1 MQRRGRWSHKVPLKN
16 VRRISA
22 IPGNGR
28 DPGGHASRFD
38 PRELARMIG
47 RDIQFEALGRRLKC
61 KRCNHK
67 GRAAVIL
74 SDQRWIGRD

>member
-1 MQRRGRWSHKVPLKN
+1 MVRHHIGAVTNIRGAVQAERLLWFFCRWC
-16 VRRISA
+16 
-22 IPGNGR
+22 
-28 DPGGHASRFD
+28 GHASRFD

-47 RDIQFEALGRRLKC
+47 RDIQFDELGRRLKC

-67 GRAAVIL
+67 GRALVIL

>member
-1 MQRRGRWSHKVPLKN
+1 MVRHHIGPVINIRGAVHAERLLWFFCRWC
-16 VRRISA
+16 
-22 IPGNGR
+22 
-28 DPGGHASRFD
+28 GHASRFD

-47 RDIQFEALGRRLKC
+47 RDIHFDELGRRLKC

-67 GRAAVIL
+67 GRAMVIL

>member
-1 MQRRGRWSHKVPLKN
+1 MVRHHIGAVTNIRGAVQAERLLWFFC
-16 VRRISA
+16 R
-22 IPGNGR
+22 GC
-28 DPGGHASRFD
+28 GHASRFD

-47 RDIQFEALGRRLKC
+47 RDIQFDELGRRLKC

-67 GRAAVIL
+67 GRAMVIL

>member
-1 MQRRGRWSHKVPLKN
+1 MVRHPIGPITSVRGAVQAERLLWFFCRWC
-16 VRRISA
+16 
-22 IPGNGR
+22 
-28 DPGGHASRFD
+28 GHASRLD

-47 RDIQFEALGRRLKC
+47 RDIQFDARGRRLKC
-61 KRCNHK
+61 KRCNRK